1 MLQLWPSDMPNLRNR
16 CCPRVSSELRR
27 SSAHSIQKPQL
38 TKTRLELCPGSGMTE
53 QPQIM
58 AKANILH
65 AVGPSHEPGL
75 VQKKMGMLRKWKNV
89 IMNTGLLHQADLRM
103 SYVLRSA
110 TRQGTAPHCTG
121 LAKAADTGLAKPER
135 VEDLWFGN
143 FRKLSLEGL
152 EPAAF
157 PATALHLAHDCCAES
172 NSHCAPLSP
181 PRLHSHCFPIK
192 RKA

>member
-1 MLQLWPSDMPNLRNR
+1 M
-16 CCPRVSSELRR
+16 E
-27 SSAHSIQKPQL
+27 
-38 TKTRLELCPGSGMTE
+38 
-53 QPQIM
+53 
-58 AKANILH
+58 
-65 AVGPSHEPGL
+65 
-75 VQKKMGMLRKWKNV
+75 NV
-89 IMNTGLLHQADLRM
+89 IMNTGLLHQADLRELSCLTTKDFM

-157 PATALHLAHDCCAES
+157 PATALHLAHDCCAEG
-172 NSHCAPLSP
+172 NSHCARS
-181 PRLHSHCFPIK
+181 
-192 RKA
+192 AAG